1 MAARRL
7 IIVLVV
13 LFAISIAAAM
23 IAPDRRGTLLGDR
36 SERTSTTTTTMA
48 STTTAA
54 DRLPR
59 GEAVSGRID
68 ASAASP
74 ESVEARVGDQL
85 DLEVASERARLVE
98 VPAFGVIE
106 DAVPEAPATFNLLLR
121 EAGTLPVRD
130 AETDALLGRIEVSE
144 RRNRAAG

>member
-13 LFAISIAAAM
+13 LFAISIVAAM
-23 IAPDRRGTLLGDR
+23 IAPDRRGTLLGGR
-36 SERTSTTTTTMA
+36 SEPSTTTTTTS

-54 DRLPR
+54 DPLPS
-59 GEAVSGRID
+59 GAAVSGRID
-68 ASAASP
+68 ASAARP

-85 DLEVASERARLVE
+85 ELAVTSERARLVE

-121 EAGTLPVRD
+121 EAGSLPVRD
-130 AETDALLGRIEVSE
+130 AETDALLGRIEVAP
-144 RRNRAAG
+144 RDRAAG